1 MPQGNTQVQT
11 AQTTTT
17 QTTQEIIREQFGI
30 EALDNAL
37 EGGAPR
43 GTWIVVTGEPGVG
56 KSILAMHFAW
66 SGLANGEPVIY
77 VTTESSFRDVVR
89 QGGQFN
95 MRFMDYKPVNLVD
108 ALTGRVKVKPGEVNL
123 VVIDLFGLYRQY
135 REMLKASEEEG
146 EGKGGRRP
154 SRALSV
160 EVLEASVA
168 KAYELL
174 GFEEGRP
181 SEPSRLIIDS
191 MTAFWADKP
200 AMARAFS
207 YRLRQALYRQNITAL
222 LTSQYAPTTEMSFGF
237 GLEHIADGI
246 IHMWMDNV
254 TEVKEVRRWLIIK
267 KMRMTNHAKRAF
279 KVDVQPGKGIV
290 LGYPEEKAEG
300 K

>member
-1 MPQGNTQVQT
+1 MDKERK
-11 AQTTTT
+11 TTDKETET
-17 QTTQEIIREQFGI
+17 KRSEVSREVKIEREAFGVDV
-30 EALDNAL
+30 LDSAL
-37 EGGAPR
+37 EGGVPR
-43 GTWIVVTGEPGVG
+43 GTWVVVTGEPGVG

-66 SGLANGEPVIY
+66 SGLASGEPVIY

-135 REMLKASEEEG
+135 REMLKASEDMPR
-146 EGKGGRRP
+146 KP

-267 KMRMTNHAKRAF
+267 KMRMTNHSKKAYR
-279 KVDVQPGKGIV
+279 VDIQPGKGIE
-290 LGYPEEKAEG
+290 LEEYEG
-300 K
+300 E

>member
-1 MPQGNTQVQT
+1 MAQAQQAN
-11 AQTTTT
+11 AQTS
-17 QTTQEIIREQFGI
+17 QNEIIREQFGI

-37 EGGAPR
+37 EGGVPR
-43 GTWIVVTGEPGVG
+43 GTWVVVTGEPGVG

-66 SGLANGEPVIY
+66 SGLQSGEPVIY

-146 EGKGGRRP
+146 SKKP
-154 SRALSV
+154 SRALSI

-181 SEPSRLIIDS
+181 SEPSRLIVDS

-254 TEVKEVRRWLIIK
+254 TEVKEVRRWLIVK
-267 KMRMTNHAKRAF
+267 KMRMTNHSKKAYR
-279 KVDVQPGKGIV
+279 VDIQPNKGIV
-290 LGYPEEKAEG
+290 LSEA
-300 K
+300 